1 MSQTATEIH
10 VPEPRMMQPAMLV
23 PGALEALQAL
33 HAATAKAGLRARL
46 SELVNLRA
54 SQLNGCGLCVEMHA
68 AALKRM
74 GESDERIW
82 AVAAWREAPYF
93 TAAERVAL
101 ELAEE
106 LTRLADRPGAVP
118 DALWEEA
125 ARHYDETQL
134 AALTIAI
141 AGINVWNRLN
151 VATRQVSGSYTG

>member
-1 MSQTATEIH
+1 MSQTTTEIH
-10 VPEPRMMQPAMLV
+10 VPEPRMAQPAMLV

-33 HAATAKAGLRARL
+33 HGATARAGLRARL

-54 SQLNGCGLCVEMHA
+54 SQLNGCGVCVEMHA
-68 AALKRM
+68 TALRRM

-93 TAAERVAL
+93 TDAERVAL
-101 ELAEE
+101 ELTEE
-106 LTRLADRPGAVP
+106 LTRLADRPDAVS